1 MDTGISP
8 RMPILHSG
16 DESVMTE
23 RRHSAHPHSID
34 RPSSCPA
41 TTVAQMQNTYSFAG
55 EITMIAVSRQLL
67 DLDRHPINDTGISR
81 VRALELENR
90 SDTAIGRLTIIR
102 RAIASGASTCFR
114 RFLAA
119 LHDSRRKQAAIV
131 RARYRHL
138 IDDPDTGTCFGVNPA
153 ARGDRTARD

>member
-1 MDTGISP
+1 MVAGISP
-8 RMPILHSG
+8 RKPILHSG

-23 RRHSAHPHSID
+23 TRHSPHPHG
-34 RPSSCPA
+34 
-41 TTVAQMQNTYSFAG
+41 TYSFAG

-67 DLDRHPINDTGISR
+67 DLDRHPIDDADISR
-81 VRALELENR
+81 VRALGSENR
-90 SDTAIGRLTIIR
+90 SDTVIGRLTIIR

-119 LHDSRRKQAAIV
+119 LHESRRKQAAIA

-138 IDDPDTGTCFGVNPA
+138 IYDPDTGTCFGVNPP
-153 ARGDRTARD
+153 ARGDHTGRD